1 MSLSNIEGE
10 EIVLST
16 HGDCRASVALRKERL
31 EFWYL
36 QRLGIRRVSFD
47 ALRRPATR
55 GDRTPETYWR
65 FDINLRFG
73 SCHLHCRLD
82 PWSVVCCIPSLIEYI
97 HRRSL
102 PNSRSLNCKL
112 VLQLPQLRYSYCT
125 TPTALPAMSRL
136 TLILAFFAATIAA
149 QTYSKCNPLNTTTC
163 PADAAL
169 GTTFS
174 TTFNASQTQLDSRY
188 FNISAGENLI
198 TFGDN
203 GAELSISESGQ
214 SVTAQTSFYIFWGT
228 VEVIMQAAAGTGIIS
243 TFNMLSDDLD
253 EIDLEIM
260 GGNTSYVSSNWYG
273 WGNTSQYNGAY
284 HKCDGPQL
292 SMHNYT
298 LAWSQG
304 QLVWFIDGTA
314 VRMVPYDVAGKYPQ
328 TPSFLKFGIWAGGD
342 STEAEGTIT
351 WAGGKTDW
359 SKG

>member
-1 MSLSNIEGE
+1 
-10 EIVLST
+10 
-16 HGDCRASVALRKERL
+16 
-31 EFWYL
+31 
-36 QRLGIRRVSFD
+36 
-47 ALRRPATR
+47 
-55 GDRTPETYWR
+55 
-65 FDINLRFG
+65 
-73 SCHLHCRLD
+73 
-82 PWSVVCCIPSLIEYI
+82 
-97 HRRSL
+97 
-102 PNSRSLNCKL
+102 
-112 VLQLPQLRYSYCT
+112 
-125 TPTALPAMSRL
+125 MSRL